1 MTNWHPS
8 RIGASLTGAPAWSL
22 ELEPRHF
29 TLQIGDKASLAAG
42 SILIRH
48 QKHAVG
54 NLIPKGL
61 LVVRPKSDVFTNRPN
76 PAAEEVLRHW
86 GIEMIVSDED
96 DPKTAL
102 TDLLQKL
109 VT

>member
-1 MTNWHPS
+1 M
-8 RIGASLTGAPAWSL
+8 
-22 ELEPRHF
+22 
-29 TLQIGDKASLAAG
+29 
-42 SILIRH
+42 
-48 QKHAVG
+48 
-54 NLIPKGL
+54 
-61 LVVRPKSDVFTNRPN
+61 RPKSYVFTHRPN

-102 TDLLQKL
+102 TDFLQEL